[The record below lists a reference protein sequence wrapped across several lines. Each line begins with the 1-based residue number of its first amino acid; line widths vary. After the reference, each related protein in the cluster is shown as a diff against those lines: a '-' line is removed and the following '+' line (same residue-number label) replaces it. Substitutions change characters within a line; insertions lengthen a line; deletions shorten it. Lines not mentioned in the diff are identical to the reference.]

1 MHTMQLMV
9 EQERRNVEQLRQDLA
24 SSNSTK
30 IQHDLELATKR
41 LVKLEQQLE
50 DFKQGK
56 VCFLTVYSY
65 PLKYLTQGK

>member
-30 IQHDLELATKR
+30 IQHDLEQATKR

-50 DFKQGK
+50 DFKLGK
-56 VCFLTVYSY
+56 V
-65 PLKYLTQGK
+65 

>member
-50 DFKQGK
+50 DFKKGK
-56 VCFLTVYSY
+56 EVRLMVRIAIF
-65 PLKYLTQGK
+65 